1 MRTSGGSHPSDS
13 TFPVPRS
20 DHDEIDMVRLPV
32 LADLMARLHFSTGD
46 GRIWLDEHRMLLVH
60 AKALGWMRRE
70 MIESLGI
77 DVVRG
82 LFTRMGYQAGT
93 YDAQMARKLRSK
105 ATLKDMLAVGPQ
117 MHCLQG
123 FGLSKPV
130 RLEFE
135 VATGRHYGEF
145 TWTHQV
151 EDEEQVRHFPIGT
164 EPSCWMQVGY
174 ASGFSTEFM
183 GRQILY
189 REIEC
194 QSTGQPACRVVGMPV
209 EAWGEEGAHDLQ
221 FLMPAALRAESPAAA
236 STARAALLPSV
247 DADGGQAVGISPGLN
262 SVLYMVRR
270 VAPTNATVLFL
281 GESGVGKEVFA
292 RTLHRLSVRSQKP
305 FVAVNCAAIP
315 EQLIESELFGAE
327 RGAYTGATQSRM
339 GRFERAH
346 GGTLFLDE
354 IGTLSAGAQ
363 GTLLR
368 VLQEGEIERL
378 GDSQTRRVDVRV
390 IAATNVDLR
399 EEVAAGRFREDL
411 FFRLNVFPIRVI
423 PLRERRE
430 DIPLLMTHFL
440 AKFNLMHGRRLT
452 GFTQRAVD
460 AVMSYDWP
468 GNIRE
473 LENVVE
479 RGVILAADSTV
490 IDAPQL
496 FTSGETFND
505 RQFSVSRQ
513 GTLIKAD
520 PAQLLHEAAS
530 DRDVE
535 RVSRC
540 LNSLLLG
547 VEDDQHKVSLDD
559 METVLLKRAVDRAQG
574 NVAAAARLLGIT
586 RPQMVYRLKSRSIVH
601 HGERGAAQTGGHCVL
616 PPRAADAAAAWLA
629 PQAQPDG
636 IESLAC
642 GLQQARYRKREYG
655 QGFDDHKTI
664 GQGEH

>member
-1 MRTSGGSHPSDS
+1 MRKSGRSNPADS

-20 DHDEIDMVRLPV
+20 DLGEIDKVPFPD

-46 GRIWLDEHRMLLVH
+46 GRIWLDQHRMLLVH

-77 DVVRG
+77 DVARG
-82 LFTRMGYQAGT
+82 LFTRMGYQAGI
-93 YDAQMARKLRSK
+93 YDAQMARKVRTK
-105 ATLKDMLAVGPQ
+105 ATLNDVFVDGLQ
-117 MHCLQG
+117 IHCLKG
-123 FGLSKPV
+123 IGLSEPV
-130 RLEFE
+130 RLAFE
-135 VATGRHYGEF
+135 VAKGRHYGEF

-151 EDEEQVRHFPIGT
+151 EDEEHVRHFPIGT

-183 GRQILY
+183 GRRILY
-189 REIEC
+189 REVEC

-209 EAWGEEGAHDLQ
+209 EVWGEEGARDLQ
-221 FLMPAALRAESPAAA
+221 FLMPPALRAESLASV
-236 STARAALLPSV
+236 STARAALVPSV
-247 DADGGQAVGISPGLN
+247 DAGGGHPVGASPGLS
-262 SVLYMVRR
+262 SVLDMVRR

-305 FVAVNCAAIP
+305 FIAVNCAALP

-327 RGAYTGATQSRM
+327 RGAFTGATQSRM

-363 GTLLR
+363 CSLLR

-378 GDSQTRRVDVRV
+378 GDSQTRRVDVRI
-390 IAATNVDLR
+390 IAATNADLR

-411 FFRLNVFPIRVI
+411 FYRLNVFPIRVI

-440 AKFNLMHGRRLT
+440 AKFNLTHGRRLT

-468 GNIRE
+468 GNVRE

-496 FTSGETFND
+496 FTGGETFSD
-505 RQFSVSRQ
+505 RQFSVSRD
-513 GTLIKAD
+513 GALIKTDSAHM
-520 PAQLLHEAAS
+520 LNEAAS
-530 DRDVE
+530 DRDAE

-547 VEDDQHKVSLDD
+547 VEDDQDKMSLDD
-559 METVLLKRAVDRAQG
+559 METVLLKKAVDRAQG

-601 HGERGAAQTGGHCVL
+601 HGE
-616 PPRAADAAAAWLA
+616 
-629 PQAQPDG
+629 
-636 IESLAC
+636 
-642 GLQQARYRKREYG
+642 
-655 QGFDDHKTI
+655 
-664 GQGEH
+664 